1 MPLEKK
7 TSIDYAITE
16 LMRRVNDDTKRLRLL
31 EQRSAAV
38 DSRLASLEETLLEQ
52 FKKVNQ
58 AFEKSSQRI
67 DEIDNRLAKVEDDTK
82 KLIKQMERVASKTE
96 LGEIQGFIDL
106 INPMKSNFIT
116 KPEVERML
124 EEKLGK

>member
-52 FKKVNQ
+52 FKKINQ
-58 AFEKSSQRI
+58 AFDKISQRI
-67 DEIDNRLAKVEDDTK
+67 DESDDRLAKVEDDTK
-82 KLIKQMERVASKTE
+82 KLIKQMERVASKTD
-96 LGEIQGFIDL
+96 LGEMQGFIDL